1 MSDTALIRLMQL
13 VSPALPIGAYAY
25 SQGLEYAVSSGWVRD
40 EKSAFE
46 WISGI
51 SGAGLSIL
59 DLPVLI
65 RLYGG
70 WQSGDHT
77 VVEDW
82 SRFLLANRES
92 GELVI
97 EDNQVGRA
105 LARLLSDIDIQEAL
119 PWINH
124 SPATLATL
132 FSLAAVY
139 WAIPVLDAVR
149 GYVWMWSENQVI
161 AAVRLVPLGQ
171 SAGQRILS
179 KMILPMLEG
188 VDRAFSIQDDEI
200 GRSLP
205 AWGLASIFHE
215 TQYTR
220 LFRS

>member
-51 SGAGLSIL
+51 SGAGLSML

-105 LARLLSDIDIQEAL
+105 LARLLSDLDIQEAL

-179 KMILPMLEG
+179 KMIRPMLEG

-205 AWGLASIFHE
+205 AWGM
-215 TQYTR
+215 R
-220 LFRS
+220 LKTVKSCDSLVP

>member
-1 MSDTALIRLMQL
+1 MNDTALIRLMQL

-40 EKSAFE
+40 ERSALE

-51 SGAGLSIL
+51 FGAGLSTL

-70 WQSGDHT
+70 WQRGDHT
-77 VVEDW
+77 EIEDW

-97 EDNQVGRA
+97 EDYQVGTA
-105 LARLLSDIDIQEAL
+105 LARLLSDLDIQEAL

-124 SPATLATL
+124 SQATLATL

-179 KMILPMLEG
+179 KMIRPMLEG

-205 AWGLASIFHE
+205 AWGLAGIFHE

>member
-40 EKSAFE
+40 EESAFE

-70 WQSGDHT
+70 WQRGDHA

-97 EDNQVGRA
+97 EDSQVGRA
-105 LARLLSDIDIQEAL
+105 LARLLSDLDIQEAL

-124 SPATLATL
+124 SQATLATL
-132 FSLAAVY
+132 FSLAAVS

>member
-40 EKSAFE
+40 EKSALE

-51 SGAGLSIL
+51 LGAGLSML

-70 WQSGDHT
+70 WQRGDHT

-82 SRFLLANRES
+82 SRFLSANRES

-105 LARLLSDIDIQEAL
+105 LARLLSDLDIQEAL
-119 PWINH
+119 PWVNH
-124 SPATLATL
+124 SQATQAAL

-149 GYVWMWSENQVI
+149 GYSWMWSENQVI

-179 KMILPMLEG
+179 KMIRPMLEG

-205 AWGLASIFHE
+205 AWGMAGIFHE